1 MSLREKI
8 TLELVRALKEI
19 EDPRP
24 VLVTREPFAVD
35 KLAITQFPALLI
47 QSSTENRE
55 TLSQGAPGAGRRSG
69 RIEFA
74 IRGFVRGTELDRR
87 RNELLEAIEEQ
98 LEKDRYLGMRDLGV
112 MDTQIRV
119 VEIEERLEPLAEF
132 LITLEIR
139 YTYLRGTV

>member
-8 TLELVRALKEI
+8 TLELVRVLKEI

-35 KLAITQFPALLI
+35 KLAITQFPAILI
-47 QSSTENRE
+47 QSATENRE
-55 TLSQGAPGAGRRSG
+55 TVSQGAPGAGRRTG
-69 RIEFA
+69 RIEFSV
-74 IRGFVRGTELDRR
+74 RGFVRGAELDRR
-87 RNELLEAIEEQ
+87 RNDLLEAIEEQ
-98 LEKDRYLGMRDLGV
+98 LDLDRYLGLKAEGV

-119 VEIEERLEPLAEF
+119 VEIEERMEPLAEF
-132 LITLEIR
+132 LITLEVR